1 MLNRDGEIHSAL
13 IRLDGIGLAVN
24 QLRAIGVKADA
35 QGVLQLMLS
44 HLEAARRCLD
54 RALGRAPGEPHAGID
69 NSTTSHGQ
77 GGLLP

>member
-1 MLNRDGEIHSAL
+1 MLNRDGEIRSAL
-13 IRLDGIGLAVN
+13 VRIEGIGQGIN
-24 QLRAIGVKADA
+24 QLRAIGVTADA

-44 HLEAARRCLD
+44 QLEAARRCLD